1 MRFIE
6 IRGNT
11 LVPVSNEE
19 TIIIEKVRGSTG
31 PLKSQ
36 TLNEREGEL
45 ARRLVHRGVLTR
57 VRVDGEQCLVYN
69 DIEDLW
75 SN

>member
-11 LVPVSNEE
+11 LVPISNEE
-19 TIIIEKVRGSTG
+19 DILVEKVKGSID
-31 PLKSQ
+31 PLTTKS
-36 TLNEREGEL
+36 LDEREGEV
-45 ARRLVHRGVLTR
+45 ARQLVHRGVLSR
-57 VRVDGEQCLVYN
+57 IKVDGQNCLVYN

>member
-19 TIIIEKVRGSTG
+19 MLLVEKVKGSID
-31 PLKSQ
+31 PLTAKQ
-36 TLNEREGEL
+36 LDEREGEV
-45 ARRLVHRGVLTR
+45 ARQLVHRGVLTR
-57 VRVDGEQCLVYN
+57 TKIDGVNCFIYN
-69 DIEDLW
+69 ELEDIW
-75 SN
+75 GN

>member
-1 MRFIE
+1 MRFME

-19 TIIIEKVRGSTG
+19 VLLIEKVKGSIE
-31 PLKSQ
+31 PLISK
-36 TLNEREGEL
+36 TLNEREGEV
-45 ARRLVHRGVLTR
+45 ARQLVHRGVLSR
-57 VRVDGEQCLVYN
+57 IKVDGDQCLVYN
-69 DIEDLW
+69 ELEDIW

>member
-11 LVPVSNEE
+11 LVPISNEE
-19 TIIIEKVRGSTG
+19 TLIVEKVKGSIE
-31 PLKSQ
+31 PLTTK
-36 TLNEREGEL
+36 TLTERESEL
-45 ARRLVHRGVLTR
+45 ARGLVHRGVLTR
-57 VRVDGEQCLVYN
+57 IKIDGNTCLVYN
-69 DIEDLW
+69 EVEDIW

>member
-11 LVPVSNEE
+11 LVPISNEE
-19 TIIIEKVRGSTG
+19 TLIVEKVKGSLE
-31 PLKSQ
+31 PLIAQ

-45 ARRLVHRGVLTR
+45 ARRLVHRGVLSR
-57 VRVDGEQCLVYN
+57 IKIDGNTCLVYN
-69 DIEDLW
+69 DIEDIW

>member
-19 TIIIEKVRGSTG
+19 MMLIEKVKGSVD
-31 PLKSQ
+31 PLTHRQ
-36 TLNEREGEL
+36 LDEREGEV
-45 ARRLVHRGVLTR
+45 ARQLVHRGVLSR
-57 VRVDGEQCLVYN
+57 MKIDDENCFIYN
-69 DIEDLW
+69 DIEDIW
-75 SN
+75 GN

>member
-11 LVPVSNEE
+11 LIPISNEE
-19 TIIIEKVRGSTG
+19 DILVEKVKGSIN
-31 PLKSQ
+31 PLTAKS
-36 TLNEREGEL
+36 LNEREGEL
-45 ARRLVHRGVLTR
+45 ARQLVHRGVLSR
-57 VRVDGEQCLVYN
+57 IKVDGQTCLIYN
-69 DIEDLW
+69 DVEDLW

>member
-19 TIIIEKVRGSTG
+19 LLLIEKVKGSVD
-31 PLKSQ
+31 PLARK
-36 TLNEREGEL
+36 TLDEREGEV
-45 ARRLVHRGVLTR
+45 ARQLVHRGVLSRTK
-57 VRVDGEQCLVYN
+57 VDGTSCLVYN
-69 DIEDLW
+69 DLEEIW
-75 SN
+75 GN

>member
-11 LVPVSNEE
+11 LVPISNEE
-19 TIIIEKVRGSTG
+19 AILLEKVKGSFD
-31 PLKSQ
+31 PLTVSS
-36 TLNEREGEL
+36 LDEREGEL
-45 ARRLVHRGVLTR
+45 ARQLVHRGVLSR
-57 VRVDGEQCLVYN
+57 IKVDGQNCLIYN

>member
-11 LVPVSNEE
+11 LVPISNEE
-19 TIIIEKVRGSTG
+19 TILLEKVKGSID
-31 PLKSQ
+31 PLTAKC
-36 TLNEREGEL
+36 LNEREHEL
-45 ARRLVHRGVLTR
+45 ARGLVHRGVITR
-57 VRVDGEQCLVYN
+57 IKIDGETCYIYN
-69 DIEDLW
+69 DVEDIW